1 MQVDTGQEIIIIS
14 TLYRPTTIKSSLP
27 QIDKEINKNIKA
39 AAKFTNTKKRN
50 RGLLITGDFNFADEI
65 TWLDD
70 GSSQVQTNE
79 HSPGQIFIDMLENE
93 SLTQNVKSPTFQRAD
108 GQINNTLDLIISDTP
123 ERISEL
129 AFTAPLGK
137 TKQGHL
143 CLTWN
148 YHLSQ
153 PIKQER
159 TSSIKFALKKGNYD
173 KINQKFIDQNWDELF
188 NHKTTNECYNLF
200 QEKYN
205 EACEEFIPKKSQQ
218 SIRQR
223 APWMN
228 NVVLNIIKK
237 KRKLHY
243 QLQSNRFKSSKLVE
257 EYHNKC
263 IEADKISRITVKKFE
278 EDLANDRKNP
288 KRLYQ
293 YIKSKQKVNTQI
305 SSLLIDGKLIVE
317 GTEIANALNNQFKSV
332 FISDSNS
339 SAPPDFVKRTK
350 ESLSN
355 ISFTQEKVLKYLNT
369 LQAEKAQGNDKIN
382 PFVILKCTK
391 TLAYPISII
400 FQRSFDQGELPNA
413 WLEANVTPL
422 FKKGSRLDPSNYRPI
437 SLTSIL
443 CKVMEKMIKDEL
455 MQYLNKNSLINK
467 QQHGFV
473 NNKACNTNLLETID
487 LLTKLLADKESFDL
501 LLLDFAK
508 AFDVV
513 SHQRLLIKLE
523 AYGINGNLL
532 LWLKAFL
539 KNRRQRVV
547 LGDHFS
553 NWVEV
558 ISGVIQGSSLGP
570 VLFIIYIND
579 LVEIIVNKSKLF
591 ADDTNIISKI
601 DNENHLNNNLQ
612 VDIDRVLDWTKD
624 WLIRL
629 NIDKCKVMHF
639 GKNIPT

>member
-1 MQVDTGQEIIIIS
+1 
-14 TLYRPTTIKSSLP
+14 
-27 QIDKEINKNIKA
+27 
-39 AAKFTNTKKRN
+39 
-50 RGLLITGDFNFADEI
+50 
-65 TWLDD
+65 
-70 GSSQVQTNE
+70 
-79 HSPGQIFIDMLENE
+79 
-93 SLTQNVKSPTFQRAD
+93 
-108 GQINNTLDLIISDTP
+108 
-123 ERISEL
+123 
-129 AFTAPLGK
+129 
-137 TKQGHL
+137 
-143 CLTWN
+143 
-148 YHLSQ
+148 
-153 PIKQER
+153 
-159 TSSIKFALKKGNYD
+159 
-173 KINQKFIDQNWDELF
+173 
-188 NHKTTNECYNLF
+188 
-200 QEKYN
+200 
-205 EACEEFIPKKSQQ
+205 
-218 SIRQR
+218 
-223 APWMN
+223 MN

-257 EYHNKC
+257 EYHNTC
-263 IEADKISRITVKKFE
+263 IEADKISRITVKKIE
-278 EDLANDRKNP
+278 EDLANDKKNP

-422 FKKGSRLDPSNYRPI
+422 FKKGSRLDPANYRPI

-570 VLFIIYIND
+570 VLFII
-579 LVEIIVNKSKLF
+579 
-591 ADDTNIISKI
+591 
-601 DNENHLNNNLQ
+601 
-612 VDIDRVLDWTKD
+612 
-624 WLIRL
+624 
-629 NIDKCKVMHF
+629 
-639 GKNIPT
+639 P